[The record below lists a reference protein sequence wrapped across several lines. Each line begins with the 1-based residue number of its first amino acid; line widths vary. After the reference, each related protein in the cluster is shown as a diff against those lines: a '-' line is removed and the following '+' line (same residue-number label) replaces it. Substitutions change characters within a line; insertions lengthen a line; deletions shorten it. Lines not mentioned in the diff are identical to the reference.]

1 MAPHSSALARKIPW
15 TEEPGRL
22 RSMGS
27 LRVGHNWVT
36 SLLLFTF
43 MHWRRKWQ
51 PTPVFLPG
59 ESHGQRSLAGYSAWN
74 CRVWHY
80 WVTEHTRARART
92 HTHTQS
98 VCWILTLQCDGFGK
112 WLGHEGRTPMNG
124 ISVLIKEIP
133 ESSLT
138 FSMWG
143 HKEKVATYK
152 PGCTRHHP
160 HQTLNLL
167 VPWSWAF

>member
-1 MAPHSSALARKIPW
+1 MALAVKNLPVNASDLRDAVSIPEW
-15 TEEPGRL
+15 GRSPGGGHGSPLQCSCLENPMDRGAWQATVHGIAESDTTEWL
-22 RSMGS
+22 SMHV
-27 LRVGHNWVT
+27 RVH
-36 SLLLFTF
+36 
-43 MHWRRKWQ
+43 
-51 PTPVFLPG
+51 
-59 ESHGQRSLAGYSAWN
+59 A
-74 CRVWHY
+74 
-80 WVTEHTRARART
+80 

-98 VCWILTLQCDGFGK
+98 VCWMLTLQCDGFGK

-124 ISVLIKEIP
+124 VSVLIKEIP